1 MGRQQ
6 RICYSNSNQT
16 LTSIFLMNAAPTLE
30 KDRIHS
36 LDVLRG
42 FAVLGILLIN
52 IIGFGLPYAA
62 LMNPGIDV
70 PSGGLTN
77 LAIWLSIEL
86 LAEGSMRCLFSI
98 LFGAGVLLFIGENR
112 PRRGTLHYRRSIWLL
127 GFGLVDAYLLLWFG
141 DVLIFYALTAFL
153 LFFFRNVGAFKL
165 LLWAGVFFLIVTL
178 VHAGFGWALESARQ
192 MAQSADQNGATNT
205 PEMAAA
211 IQAWTEFAN
220 GQQPSSTEIAAEM
233 STRTASYISAFYW
246 NLGKMAD
253 MWSIVPI
260 FFLDALAMM
269 LLGMCLFKFG
279 VLQGKLTWRFYSW
292 MIAIGFATGI
302 GFNSMEINNTL
313 RSEFDILT
321 SFPLAHWTYQLGR
334 LGLALA
340 YLGTIILI
348 VQSNSLVFLTR
359 RLAAVGRLALT
370 NYLMQSLICLL
381 LFTGAGLGLLGKLD
395 RAQLY
400 PIVLCIWLIQ
410 LWFSSWWLKRYYFG
424 PLEWLWR
431 LLTYGNRPRFSRSS

>member
-1 MGRQQ
+1 MFDR
-6 RICYSNSNQT
+6 YSNPPLKRSFT
-16 LTSIFLMNAAPTLE
+16 VNAAPKLE
-30 KDRIHS
+30 NDRIQS
-36 LDVLRG
+36 LDILRG

-52 IIGFGLPYAA
+52 IIGFGLPYAT
-62 LMNPGIDV
+62 LMNPGIDI
-70 PSGGLTN
+70 PSSGLPSLT
-77 LAIWLSIEL
+77 IWLSTEL

-98 LFGAGVLLFIGENR
+98 LFGAGVVLFIGENR
-112 PRRGTLHYRRSIWLL
+112 PGRGTLHYRRSIWLL
-127 GFGLVDAYLLLWFG
+127 GFGVVDAYLLLWFG
-141 DVLIFYALTAFL
+141 DVLMVYALTAFL
-153 LFFFRNVGAFKL
+153 LFFFRNAGAVKL
-165 LLWAGVFFLIVTL
+165 LLWAGILFLVVTL
-178 VHAGFGWALESARQ
+178 VHAGFGWALENAREL
-192 MAQSADQNGATNT
+192 AQTTDRNGATMT
-205 PEMAAA
+205 PEIAGA
-211 IQAWTEFAN
+211 IQAWSEFAS

-246 NLGKMAD
+246 NLGKMTD
-253 MWSIVPI
+253 VWSIFPI

-269 LLGMCLFKFG
+269 LLGMGLFKFG
-279 VLQGKLTWRFYSW
+279 VLQGELTGRFYVW
-292 MIAIGFATGI
+292 MVTIGFATGI
-302 GFNSMEINNTL
+302 GFNSMEVNNII

-321 SFPLAHWTYQLGR
+321 SFPFAHWTYQLGR
-334 LGLALA
+334 LGLALG

-348 VQSNSLVFLTR
+348 VQSNSLIFLTR
-359 RLAAVGRLALT
+359 RLAVVGRLALT

-381 LFTGAGLGLLGKLD
+381 LFTGAGLGLLGELD

>member
-1 MGRQQ
+1 MFDR
-6 RICYSNSNQT
+6 YSNPPLKRSFT
-16 LTSIFLMNAAPTLE
+16 VNAAPKLE
-30 KDRIHS
+30 NDRIQS
-36 LDVLRG
+36 LDILRG

-52 IIGFGLPYAA
+52 IIGFGLPYAT
-62 LMNPGIDV
+62 LMNPGIDI
-70 PSGGLTN
+70 PSSGLPSLT
-77 LAIWLSIEL
+77 IWLSTEL

-98 LFGAGVLLFIGENR
+98 LFGAGVVLFIGENR
-112 PRRGTLHYRRSIWLL
+112 PGRGTLHYRRSIWLL
-127 GFGLVDAYLLLWFG
+127 GFGVVDAYLLLWFG
-141 DVLIFYALTAFL
+141 DVLMVYALTAFL
-153 LFFFRNVGAFKL
+153 LFFFRNAGAVKL
-165 LLWAGVFFLIVTL
+165 LLWAGILFLVVTL
-178 VHAGFGWALESARQ
+178 VHAGFGWALENAREL
-192 MAQSADQNGATNT
+192 AQTTDRNGATMT
-205 PEMAAA
+205 PEIAGA
-211 IQAWTEFAN
+211 IQAWSEFAS

-246 NLGKMAD
+246 NLGKMTD
-253 MWSIVPI
+253 VWSIFPI

-269 LLGMCLFKFG
+269 LLGMGLFKFG
-279 VLQGKLTWRFYSW
+279 VLQGELTGRFYVW
-292 MIAIGFATGI
+292 MVTIGFATGI
-302 GFNSMEINNTL
+302 GFNSMEVNNII

-321 SFPLAHWTYQLGR
+321 SFPFAHWTYQLGR
-334 LGLALA
+334 LGLGLG

-348 VQSNSLVFLTR
+348 VQSNSLIFLTR

-381 LFTGAGLGLLGKLD
+381 LFTGAGLGLLGELD